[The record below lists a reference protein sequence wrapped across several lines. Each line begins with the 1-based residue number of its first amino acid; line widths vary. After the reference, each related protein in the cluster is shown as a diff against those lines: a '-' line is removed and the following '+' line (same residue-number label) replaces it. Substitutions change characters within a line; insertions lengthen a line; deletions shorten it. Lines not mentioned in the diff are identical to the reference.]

1 MAETTQK
8 PCRLSTTLSSAVKTA
23 VTDSVAVKLVL
34 DGEIADD
41 VVLRGSWDGWSR
53 DWDLKRNKKKLE
65 NSVCLD
71 LPCGYYEYKYRGG
84 RRWFCDKSKP
94 MVPNVFGTL
103 NNYMEVRKVP
113 ETSSAIVQGLRSKT
127 SHINVKIQKNVD
139 LEVLRSKGEATHDE
153 TPVIDTDKRSKD
165 ADATKPLT
173 QAEEF
178 EMVIDTDGNLEG
190 RVMTKSITEEK
201 VQMEAI
207 VSGTE
212 FFQAN
217 PTLPILVLPTVEKKP
232 YDKDDFGTTTKD
244 EAKNASQDMEKTPEA
259 EPTTEESLATV
270 TEEADIRPGPDLVA
284 NIEEKVSA
292 QMTTTKKTAD
302 RPVPDLVKN
311 TDGVPSETPTSNTDE
326 SDSWGIIDVS
336 EESKE
341 PAKTIGDIVQPFDD
355 NAESGRAESGEK
367 VHAASADIDGREEGE
382 VVSATSSDLFPTEG
396 NEEPAKTIGDIDQP
410 FDDNAQSERAEE
422 GEAVQGASTDIDDRE
437 KGEVVLVTLSDLVP
451 TEGNEEPAKTIGD
464 IVQPFDDNTPSER
477 AEEGEAVQGASTD
490 IGDREE
496 DEVVLVTSSDLVP
509 IEGNKEPAKAI
520 GDIVLPFDDNEQS
533 ERAEEGEAVQGPSTN
548 IDDREEGEVV
558 SVTSSGLV
566 PTEGNEEPAKA
577 IGDIV
582 QPFDDKEQSERAE
595 EGEAVQETF
604 TDIDDREEGEVV
616 SVTSSDLFPT
626 EGNEEPA
633 KAIGDIVQPFDDNAQ
648 SERAEPG
655 ESVKETSTDIGDRE
669 EDEVVLATS
678 SDLVP
683 TEGNEEP
690 AKAIGDIVQPLE
702 DNTPSEKA
710 VQETFT
716 DIGEGEEEVVLI
728 TSSDDPTDE
737 GTDSDEECYEL
748 VLKMMGIA
756 EGIQDLIKEV
766 PGVQAP
772 ILHTTDQTEDVST
785 TETPIPDK
793 TTEKAPCTTE
803 KAQAQD
809 EPSSQVTPD
818 TTQGS
823 KEALAM
829 ATSIKV
835 EISEKDFPESIA
847 TTSVKI
853 DSAEAKVVVKGS
865 WDGWSKAYKLDRSAN
880 GVYSVTL
887 MLPAGLH
894 EYKFR
899 LGNKWFHNDTKPV
912 VPNVFGTLNNYL
924 EVGKLPDDGLT
935 NQDQGAN
942 KVAHTI
948 VRIQKEI
955 DLETIHVAQNSEPKR
970 QDDTGQV
977 DAKMQTK
984 VDMEILGAS
993 EYECESNIEQET
1005 EVETPVHG
1013 TEQESTDSTPV
1024 PVQTENGGCI
1034 LVNTDRKFEGTAS
1047 IETAKQNIAA
1057 MESVLGRME
1066 VLHTAMVQYK
1076 TVLESFED
1084 SEDDGDLS
1092 TTTDVEPG
1100 GQKYEDRK
1108 SLEDNSFTDEVS
1120 LAMHDGQ
1127 KPIPNEQPEQKAF
1140 AETTESD
1147 MIIEKPV
1154 SGRVNTKDDFSMI
1167 VLQEEKDD
1175 AGIQNAIEESENNLE
1190 SNDCSAVSDNETRPN
1205 DTTATKVNLDIVEMV
1220 QSTTITSDDNT
1231 AAAETPPADDMATKG
1246 NAEKTVK
1253 NTTITEISAP
1263 DDNTA
1268 AAETAQ
1274 PAEAS
1279 VLEKT
1284 DDETSPETLASD
1296 ETLPGD
1302 NQMPNNTTVTK
1313 TTTSDD
1319 PPEKNLSEFAEKLVD
1334 GTVTEPAR
1342 STDAAMLECIDV
1354 KLVWKGATSGDV
1366 VLQGSW
1372 DGWRRAYKLNKSD
1385 QGEYSMSLK
1394 LPFGQHEYK
1403 FRVGKSW
1410 IEDETKP
1417 TVPNVFGTQNNILK
1431 VPDIPETD
1439 NKIEETKPTDETIL
1453 KQTSY
1458 AEEAETTYTV
1468 RPQTEDTTEDKPT
1481 TEALL
1486 EEQNMNDSFSTE
1498 AQTSDKTT
1506 GDVNSVNAIKGEET
1520 TSTGKE
1526 TKEQVHDTGLGVLE
1540 TLADKLSTEI
1550 CQSVEGVMKTIQDV
1564 NEKSE
1569 DRVYSS
1575 SPSED
1580 SKTAEEV
1587 VLDTRKKS
1595 EVTTETTTE
1604 GGTAKKAATDIVGVV
1619 KRNQQAEKMV
1629 EETTADFAE
1638 DTATEDAIDTLSS
1651 EEILK
1656 NNLQDIAER
1665 SGDRLYCLNQPEEP
1679 TETVAKE
1686 VEEVLPDDN
1695 PEVIPT
1701 NAAPSDEIDLGVDL
1715 YEGGKQEEKTYTE
1728 VTVDE
1733 TSTNTPNKTQDAP
1746 YIDLPAPDETA
1757 QITNKLQTAED
1768 TDATEASPAEKT
1780 ANASSDDKGTT
1791 VEPLGGMIENITPDD
1806 FTYNAEP
1813 PSESE
1818 ETITDEVSDTETRS
1832 PLPEIREEESEDEA
1846 ATGKSSGQRRVKI
1859 TLHDCSHIKLLWHG
1873 ETGGDVFLQG
1883 SWDGWTQSHKLKKGD
1898 YSVTLKLPVGLHEY
1912 KFRIGNSWFHDKA
1925 KTTVLN
1931 CWNTPNNVINVT

>member
-1 MAETTQK
+1 MAETALK
-8 PCRLSTTLSSAVKTA
+8 SRRLPGTASSAVKTEG
-23 VTDSVAVKLVL
+23 TDSVAVKLVL

-41 VVLRGSWDGWSR
+41 VVLRGSWDDWSR

-71 LPCGYYEYKYRGG
+71 LPCGYYQYKYRGG

-94 MVPNVFGTL
+94 MVPNAFGTL
-103 NNYMEVRKVP
+103 NNYMEVKKVP

-127 SHINVKIQKNVD
+127 THINVKIQKNVD
-139 LEVLRSKGEATHDE
+139 LEVLRSKSEATQDE
-153 TPVIDTDKRSKD
+153 TPVIDTDKKSRDTDVTES
-165 ADATKPLT
+165 LT
-173 QAEEF
+173 QADEF
-178 EMVIDTDGNLEG
+178 KMVIGKDGNLEG
-190 RVMTKSITEEK
+190 RLMTKSITEDK
-201 VQMEAI
+201 IQMEAI

-217 PTLPILVLPTVEKKP
+217 PALPTLVLPTVERKP
-232 YDKDDFGTTTKD
+232 YDKDDLGTTTKD
-244 EAKNASQDMEKTPEA
+244 EAKNASQDMEKTSEA
-259 EPTTEESLATV
+259 EPTTEETDI

-292 QMTTTKKTAD
+292 QMTTTKKTAE

-311 TDGVPSETPTSNTDE
+311 TDEDRVPSETATSNTDE
-326 SDSWGIIDVS
+326 SDSWGVIDVS
-336 EESKE
+336 EENTE
-341 PAKTIGDIVQPFDD
+341 PTKTIGDIVETFDD
-355 NAESGRAESGEK
+355 NVQSERAEPGEA
-367 VHAASADIDGREEGE
+367 VLETFTDIGDREEGE
-382 VVSATSSDLFPTEG
+382 VVSVTS
-396 NEEPAKTIGDIDQP
+396 
-410 FDDNAQSERAEE
+410 
-422 GEAVQGASTDIDDRE
+422 
-437 KGEVVLVTLSDLVP
+437 SDLVP
-451 TEGNEEPAKTIGD
+451 TEGNEEPAKTIGGKD
-464 IVQPFDDNTPSER
+464 IVQPFDDNAPSER
-477 AEEGEAVQGASTD
+477 AESGEAVQGASTD

-496 DEVVLVTSSDLVP
+496 DEVVSVTSSDLVP
-509 IEGNKEPAKAI
+509 
-520 GDIVLPFDDNEQS
+520 
-533 ERAEEGEAVQGPSTN
+533 
-548 IDDREEGEVV
+548 
-558 SVTSSGLV
+558 
-566 PTEGNEEPAKA
+566 TEGNEGPAKT
-577 IGDIV
+577 IGGKDIV
-582 QPFDDKEQSERAE
+582 QPFDDNAPSERAE
-595 EGEAVQETF
+595 LGEAVQEAS

-616 SVTSSDLFPT
+616 LV
-626 EGNEEPA
+626 
-633 KAIGDIVQPFDDNAQ
+633 
-648 SERAEPG
+648 
-655 ESVKETSTDIGDRE
+655 
-669 EDEVVLATS
+669 TS

-683 TEGNEEP
+683 TEGNEET
-690 AKAIGDIVQPLE
+690 AKEIGDIVQPLE

-756 EGIQDLIKEV
+756 EGIQDLIQEV

-785 TETPIPDK
+785 RETPIPYK
-793 TTEKAPCTTE
+793 TTEKVPCTTE

-818 TTQGS
+818 TIQGS

-847 TTSVKI
+847 TTSVEI

-865 WDGWSKAYKLDRSAN
+865 WDGWSEAYMLDRSAD

-924 EVGKLPDDGLT
+924 EVRKLPDDGIT
-935 NQDQGAN
+935 NQDQGTN
-942 KVAHTI
+942 KVAHTS
-948 VRIQKEI
+948 VKIQKEI
-955 DLETIHVAQNSEPKR
+955 DLETIEVAQNSKPKR
-970 QDDTGQV
+970 QDDK
-977 DAKMQTK
+977 D
-984 VDMEILGAS
+984 
-993 EYECESNIEQET
+993 QE
-1005 EVETPVHG
+1005 
-1013 TEQESTDSTPV
+1013 
-1024 PVQTENGGCI
+1024 
-1034 LVNTDRKFEGTAS
+1034 
-1047 IETAKQNIAA
+1047 
-1057 MESVLGRME
+1057 
-1066 VLHTAMVQYK
+1066 
-1076 TVLESFED
+1076 
-1084 SEDDGDLS
+1084 SEDDGDLN

-1100 GQKYEDRK
+1100 GQKYEDMK

-1127 KPIPNEQPEQKAF
+1127 KPIPNTDEQPEQKAF
-1140 AETTESD
+1140 PETTESGN
-1147 MIIEKPV
+1147 ITEEPV
-1154 SGRVNTKDDFSMI
+1154 SDKV
-1167 VLQEEKDD
+1167 
-1175 AGIQNAIEESENNLE
+1175 IEEPENDSESNCWSVVSEN
-1190 SNDCSAVSDNETRPN
+1190 DITPAD
-1205 DTTATKVNLDIVEMV
+1205 DMATKGNVDIVETV
-1220 QSTTITSDDNT
+1220 KSTTITGISVSDNT
-1231 AAAETPPADDMATKG
+1231 AEAETPPADDMATKG

-1253 NTTITEISAP
+1253 NTAITEISAP

-1274 PAEAS
+1274 PAEAT

-1284 DDETSPETLASD
+1284 EDEIFSETLASG
-1296 ETLPGD
+1296 ETFPGD
-1302 NQMPNNTTVTK
+1302 NQMPKDTTVTK

-1319 PPEKNLSEFAEKLVD
+1319 PPEKNLSEFAEKPVD
-1334 GTVTEPAR
+1334 GTETEPAR

-1431 VPDIPETD
+1431 VPDVPETD
-1439 NKIEETKPTDETIL
+1439 NKTEETKPTDETIL

-1458 AEEAETTYTV
+1458 AEESETTYTV

-1498 AQTSDKTT
+1498 AQTSDETT
-1506 GDVNSVNAIKGEET
+1506 GGVNSVNAIKGEET
-1520 TSTGKE
+1520 ASTGKE

-1550 CQSVEGVMKTIQDV
+1550 CQSVEGVMKTIQEV
-1564 NEKSE
+1564 NEKAE
-1569 DRVYSS
+1569 DRVDSS

-1587 VLDTRKKS
+1587 VLDTSKKT

-1604 GGTAKKAATDIVGVV
+1604 GDTAKKTATDIVGVV

-1629 EETTADFAE
+1629 EETSADFAE
-1638 DTATEDAIDTLSS
+1638 DTSTDDAIDTLSS

-1656 NNLQDIAER
+1656 NNLQDISER
-1665 SGDRLYCLNQPEEP
+1665 SEDSLYTLNQPEEP
-1679 TETVAKE
+1679 TGTVAME
-1686 VEEVLPDDN
+1686 AEASEEVLPDKN
-1695 PEVIPT
+1695 PEGIPT
-1701 NAAPSDEIDLGVDL
+1701 NAAPSDEIDVGADL
-1715 YEGGKQEEKTYTE
+1715 YEEEKPEEKTSTE
-1728 VTVDE
+1728 TTADE
-1733 TSTNTPNKTQDAP
+1733 ISTNTLNKTQDVP
-1746 YIDLPAPDETA
+1746 NTDLPAPNETV
-1757 QITNKLQTAED
+1757 QITDKLQTTED

-1780 ANASSDDKGTT
+1780 PNSSSDDKGTT
-1791 VEPLGGMIENITPDD
+1791 VEPLGEMIENITPDD
-1806 FTYNAEP
+1806 FPYNAEQP
-1813 PSESE
+1813 TESK
-1818 ETITDEVSDTETRS
+1818 ETGTDEKLDTESRS

-1846 ATGKSSGQRRVKI
+1846 DIGKSSGQRRVKI
-1859 TLHDCSHIKLLWHG
+1859 TFHDCSDIKLLWQG
-1873 ETGGDVFLQG
+1873 EAGGDVFLQG

-1925 KTTVLN
+1925 KTSVLN
-1931 CWNTPNNVINVT
+1931 CWNTPNNVINVA